1 MNNYLF
7 IHLPVPQYWQEK
19 PQYTIQTEEAAQSHI
34 IIIDLYAE
42 ETTERDREMQV

>member
-19 PQYTIQTEEAAQSHI
+19 PDNIIQTEETAQSNI
-34 IIIDLYAE
+34 IVIDLYAE
-42 ETTERDREMQV
+42 ETTDRDREV